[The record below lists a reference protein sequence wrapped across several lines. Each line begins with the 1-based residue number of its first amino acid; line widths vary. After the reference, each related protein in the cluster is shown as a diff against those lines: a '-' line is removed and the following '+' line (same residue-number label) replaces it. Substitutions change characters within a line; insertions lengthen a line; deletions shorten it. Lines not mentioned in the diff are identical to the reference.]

1 MKRED
6 EWARVAGRAAA
17 EQACLKRRLHADEA
31 EGRQYVTLLEAAG
44 LDRLRAAAAESKEG
58 IARARTR
65 RMEQAAVEEDED
77 ARDEAGDRA
86 LRALHD
92 LRQEARQ
99 AKRELEGL
107 MTERARRAQRSLSQ
121 TPAQGRNLISNSVL
135 LSVLLLATKM

>member
-1 MKRED
+1 M
-6 EWARVAGRAAA
+6 AGRAAA
-17 EQACLKRRLHADEA
+17 EQACLKRRLHAEEA
-31 EGRQYVTLLEAAG
+31 DGRQYVTLLEAAG
-44 LDRLRAAAAESKEG
+44 LDRLRAAAAERKEG

-86 LRALHD
+86 LRTLHD

-107 MTERARRAQRSLSQ
+107 MAERARLQKGERDALGLAEKGCRAAVKEECDEAVRRGSAGAS
-121 TPAQGRNLISNSVL
+121 TS
-135 LSVLLLATKM
+135 